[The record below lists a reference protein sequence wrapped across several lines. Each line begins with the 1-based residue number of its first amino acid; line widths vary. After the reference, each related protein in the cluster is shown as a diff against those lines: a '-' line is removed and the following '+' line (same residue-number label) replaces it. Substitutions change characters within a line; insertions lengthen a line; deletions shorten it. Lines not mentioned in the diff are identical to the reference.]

1 MYIRR
6 CAALINS
13 LNSLKSDHNIAES
26 LIQKREIDDSRC
38 KKDLEYELD

>member
-6 CAALINS
+6 CNLLINS
-13 LNSLKSDHNIAES
+13 LSALKSNHNIAES

-38 KKDLEYELD
+38 EKDLEYELD